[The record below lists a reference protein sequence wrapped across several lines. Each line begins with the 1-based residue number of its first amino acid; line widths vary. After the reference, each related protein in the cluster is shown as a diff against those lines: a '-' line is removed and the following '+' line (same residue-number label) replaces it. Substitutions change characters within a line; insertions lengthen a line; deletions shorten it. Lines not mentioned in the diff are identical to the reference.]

1 MDFVQQKSADA
12 VALKVVIGSGKIGL
26 NEKLHTA
33 VKADHALIIFEVAA
47 DKFIFDLIE
56 NIDVFVIILELC
68 AGIGTEIAGAV
79 KVSAFPD
86 KTEFRN
92 IFPALFAPEI
102 GGASGG
108 GEVDLTFG
116 AFDKIGRFRLFAGL
130 KRERC
135 GVKISLIAFGVL
147 AGNDEF
153 APF

>member
-1 MDFVQQKSADA
+1 MQLFRLSTT
-12 VALKVVIGSGKIGL
+12 LKKIG
-26 NEKLHTA
+26 
-33 VKADHALIIFEVAA
+33 VMS
-47 DKFIFDLIE
+47 
-56 NIDVFVIILELC
+56 
-68 AGIGTEIAGAV
+68 IA
-79 KVSAFPD
+79 S
-86 KTEFRN
+86 EFRN